1 MSSFTVQELKDL
13 WQALNMSIDWHT
25 GLDTPNKLRRLYK
38 LQNKIDKM
46 IKENKNV

>member
-13 WQALNMSIDWHT
+13 YQALNVLIDSYY
-25 GLDTPNKLRRLYK
+25 GLDAPNKLKRLYE
-38 LQNKIDKM
+38 LQDKISKM